1 MLLVSSLQTDEWSYI
16 QQGLAENQLKQRAD
30 VIKKGHRRTLASPF
44 SDKMGRIQGDMAI
57 DASPVSKGAIC
68 AMRTFTN
75 LFV

>member
-1 MLLVSSLQTDEWSYI
+1 MLLVYSLQTDEWSYV

-30 VIKKGHRRTLASPF
+30 VTKEGRTRALASPF
-44 SDKMGRIQGDMAI
+44 SDKIGRIQGELAI